1 MTVWIYARTADPD
14 SNTLTGQAQD
24 LADYAARHGWQV
36 AGFTL
41 DHGRGGSLLRPPLWA
56 MLWKLR
62 SGKADAVLVRS
73 LSRIGYSYEFIY
85 LVLCCLQDC
94 GIRLRT
100 AEQHLQLELYFI
112 GLEHRLA
119 NRAVLKGRCVPWR

>member
-14 SNTLTGQAQD
+14 SNALTGQAQD

-41 DHGRGGSLLRPPLWA
+41 DHGRGSSPLRPPLWA

-73 LSRIGYSYEFIY
+73 LNSFIWCFA
-85 LVLCCLQDC
+85 VC
-94 GIRLRT
+94 RT
-100 AEQHLQLELYFI
+100 AASACAPL
-112 GLEHRLA
+112 
-119 NRAVLKGRCVPWR
+119 NRIYSWNCISSGWSIVWPTALS